1 MFLVTGI
8 LLLII
13 SAAMIFAIAF
23 TTVRT
28 VKDRGE
34 LIISK
39 KNLIIQTHN
48 KKKRLLQLPQTAIPT
63 LISTTFKTQKHFK
76 LKVLFFA

>member
-28 VKDRGE
+28 VKDRGD
-34 LIISK
+34 LIIS
-39 KNLIIQTHN
+39 
-48 KKKRLLQLPQTAIPT
+48 
-63 LISTTFKTQKHFK
+63 
-76 LKVLFFA
+76 